1 MLKRLA
7 PLRRWLRSAATTLSD
22 RNVDDELLRHLID
35 ALCVSPSS
43 LFVAMAMS
51 MVLTITVWLL
61 TWDPLCGIFVALN
74 VLVGVKRLRLDNQYR
89 RLKGVTLDRAR
100 LLAFDR
106 QFLYWWTM
114 FSAGIGCQNFVLAAT
129 TEEPAD
135 WTLASSIAVG
145 FTVAFA
151 LRSAGRMKLFIAQV
165 MTMCAPMIIAY
176 AVFPVRNG
184 HAYAVLFGML
194 VIAAIVLGFAA
205 HERIVELYRANL
217 RTRHMAL
224 NDMLTGLMN
233 RFAFSEALD
242 REIERGFI
250 GSRQAFSLL
259 VMDLDRFK
267 EINDMLGHNTG
278 DTVIVEIAARLRA
291 VVNPDDLVGRLGGD
305 EFIILARGGAGES
318 ADYEN
323 SGDIPASL
331 TDRIVAALRVP
342 VAVDAS
348 SIPISASIGVVHYP
362 DHGVAAQE
370 LLKKVDIAL
379 YEAKRHGRNRA
390 CVFDE
395 SMQARF
401 NEARIMELEIETAI
415 SRNEFEPWFQPIGNI
430 ENGTI
435 VGFEALARWPHAV
448 RGLIPPV
455 KFIPCA
461 EQTGAIIRIGE
472 QILEKACLAALTWP
486 SPLYV
491 AVNLS
496 PVQFRQPQKL
506 VAMVKGVLARTG
518 LPPSRL
524 NLEVTETL
532 MMEDTEQTRAAIV
545 ELAGLGIGVSLDDF
559 GSGFSSLS
567 YIHSYP
573 FSKIKIDKSFI
584 DHIENGRES
593 VAIVSAVR
601 VLAEKLDMELVAEG
615 VETLRQH
622 LVLRQLGVT
631 QAQGYFYG
639 KPQKVAVLSEAHL
652 RVAAG

>member
-1 MLKRLA
+1 MLKCLS
-7 PLRRWLRSAATTLSD
+7 PVRRWLRSAAITLSD

-35 ALCVSPSS
+35 SLCASQST
-43 LFVAMAMS
+43 LFSAMAMS
-51 MVLTITVWLL
+51 FLLTVAVWTL
-61 TWDPLCGIFVALN
+61 TWDSLCGVFAVLN
-74 VLVGVKRLRLDNQYR
+74 LLIGIKRLRVDNQYR
-89 RLKGVTLDRAR
+89 RLKGVTLERSR
-100 LLAFDR
+100 LLTFDR
-106 QFLYWWTM
+106 QFLFWWTM
-114 FSAGIGCQNFVLAAT
+114 FAFGIGFQNYLLVAGTNEAT
-129 TEEPAD
+129 Y
-135 WTLASSIAVG
+135 WTLATSNAVG
-145 FTVAFA
+145 WTVAFA
-151 LRSAGRMKLFIAQV
+151 LRTAGRMKLFIAQV
-165 MTMCAPMIIAY
+165 VSMCGPMILAYSTIPVPHGAAY
-176 AVFPVRNG
+176 A
-184 HAYAVLFGML
+184 ALLLALAV
-194 VIAAIVLGFAA
+194 VAIVLGFAA
-205 HERIVELYRANL
+205 HERIVELYCANL
-217 RTRHMAL
+217 RTRHMAH

-242 REIERGFI
+242 REIERGDI
-250 GSRQAFSLL
+250 GSREPFSLL

-278 DTVIVEIAARLRA
+278 DAVIVEMASRLRR
-291 VVNPDDLVGRLGGD
+291 VVNSNDLVGRLGGD
-305 EFIILARGGAGES
+305 EFIVMARNAGE
-318 ADYEN
+318 
-323 SGDIPASL
+323 GPGASL
-331 TDRIVAALRVP
+331 VLTDDIVAALREPMMIDGAAIP
-342 VAVDAS
+342 V
-348 SIPISASIGVVHYP
+348 SASIGVVHYP

-379 YEAKRHGRNRA
+379 YEAKRRGRNRA
-390 CVFDE
+390 CLFDE

-401 NEARIMELEIETAI
+401 NEARILELEIETAVA
-415 SRNEFEPWFQPIGNI
+415 RNEFEPWFQPIGNI
-430 ENGTI
+430 ENGKI
-435 VGFEALARWPHAV
+435 VGFEALARWPHPV
-448 RGLIPPV
+448 RGMIPPV

-461 EQTGAIIRIGE
+461 EQTGAIVKIGE

-486 SPLYV
+486 SSLYV

-506 VAMVKGVLARTG
+506 VAMVKSVLARTG
-518 LPPSRL
+518 LPASRL

-573 FSKIKIDKSFI
+573 FTKIKIDKSFI
-584 DHIENGRES
+584 DHIESGRES

-639 KPQKVAVLSEAHL
+639 KPQPRAALSENPL
-652 RVAAG
+652 RVAVG

>member
-1 MLKRLA
+1 MLKCLS
-7 PLRRWLRSAATTLSD
+7 PVRRWLRSAAITLTD

-35 ALCVSPSS
+35 SLCVSPST
-43 LFVAMAMS
+43 LFSAMAMS
-51 MVLTITVWLL
+51 FLL
-61 TWDPLCGIFVALN
+61 TVAVWMLTLDPLCGVFALLN
-74 VLVGVKRLRLDNQYR
+74 LLIGVKRLRIDNQYR

-100 LLAFDR
+100 LMHFDR
-106 QFLYWWTM
+106 QFLFWWTM
-114 FSAGIGCQNFVLAAT
+114 FAFGIGFQNYLLVVGAN
-129 TEEPAD
+129 EPTY
-135 WTLASSIAVG
+135 WTLATSNAVG
-145 FTVAFA
+145 WTVAFA
-151 LRSAGRMKLFIAQV
+151 LRTAGRMKSFIAQV
-165 MTMCAPMIIAY
+165 VSMCGPMILAYSTIPVPHGGAY
-176 AVFPVRNG
+176 A
-184 HAYAVLFGML
+184 ALLLALAV
-194 VIAAIVLGFAA
+194 VAIVLGFAA
-205 HERIVELYRANL
+205 HERIVELYCANL
-217 RTRHMAL
+217 RTRHMAH

-242 REIERGFI
+242 REIERGDI
-250 GSRQAFSLL
+250 GSREPFSLL

-278 DTVIVEIAARLRA
+278 DAVIVEMASRLRR

-305 EFIILARGGAGES
+305 EFIVMARNPGEASESSLA
-318 ADYEN
+318 
-323 SGDIPASL
+323 L
-331 TDRIVAALRVP
+331 TERVIGALRE
-342 VAVDAS
+342 AMAIDGA
-348 SIPISASIGVVHYP
+348 SIPVSASIGVVHYP

-379 YEAKRHGRNRA
+379 YEAKRRGRNRA

-401 NEARIMELEIETAI
+401 NESRILELEIETAVA
-415 SRNEFEPWFQPIGNI
+415 RNEFEPWFQPIGNI
-430 ENGTI
+430 ENGKI
-435 VGFEALARWPHAV
+435 VGFEALARWPHPV
-448 RGLIPPV
+448 RGMIPPV

-461 EQTGAIIRIGE
+461 EQTGAINRIGE

-506 VAMVKGVLARTG
+506 VEMVKNVLARTG
-518 LPPSRL
+518 LPASRL

-573 FSKIKIDKSFI
+573 FTKIKIDKSFI
-584 DHIENGRES
+584 DHIESGRES

-639 KPQKVAVLSEAHL
+639 KPQPRAALSENPL
-652 RVAAG
+652 RLAAG

>member
-1 MLKRLA
+1 M
-7 PLRRWLRSAATTLSD
+7 SD

-35 ALCVSPSS
+35 SLCVSPSS
-43 LFVAMAMS
+43 LFVAMGMS
-51 MVLTITVWLL
+51 IVLTLTVWLL
-61 TWDPLCGIFVALN
+61 TWDPLCGLFAGLN
-74 VLVGVKRLRLDNQYR
+74 IVIGVRRLRLDNQYR
-89 RLKGVTLDRAR
+89 RLKGVTLDRTR
-100 LLAFDR
+100 LLGFDR
-106 QFLYWWTM
+106 QFLIWWTM
-114 FSAGIGCQNFVLAAT
+114 FAAGIGFENFLLVART
-129 TEEPAD
+129 NEPAD
-135 WTLASSIAVG
+135 WTLASAIAVG

-165 MTMCAPMIIAY
+165 LTMCAPMTLAY
-176 AVFPVRNG
+176 AIIPVKNG
-184 HAYAVLFGML
+184 HAYSALLMALIV
-194 VIAAIVLGFAA
+194 AAIVLGFAA
-205 HERIVELYRANL
+205 HERIVELYCANL
-217 RTRHMAL
+217 RTRHMAH

-242 REIERGFI
+242 REIERGDI
-250 GSRQAFSLL
+250 GSREAFSLL

-278 DTVIVEIAARLRA
+278 DAVIVEMAARLRR
-291 VVNPDDLVGRLGGD
+291 VVNSDDIVGRLGGD
-305 EFIILARGGAGES
+305 EFIILARGGGREGTEVPLA
-318 ADYEN
+318 
-323 SGDIPASL
+323 L
-331 TDRIVAALRVP
+331 TDRIVAALREP
-342 VAVDAS
+342 ITLDGS
-348 SIPISASIGVVHYP
+348 SIPVSASIGVVHYP

-379 YEAKRHGRNRA
+379 YEAKRRGRNRA

-401 NEARIMELEIETAI
+401 NEARIMELEIETAVA
-415 SRNEFEPWFQPIGNI
+415 RNEFEPWFQPIGNI
-430 ENGTI
+430 ENGKV
-435 VGFEALARWPHAV
+435 VGFEALARWPHPV
-448 RGLIPPV
+448 RGMIPPV
-455 KFIPCA
+455 KFIPCS

-472 QILEKACLAALTWP
+472 QILEKACVAALSWP
-486 SPLYV
+486 GDLYV

-506 VAMVKGVLARTG
+506 VAMVKSVLARTG

-622 LVLRQLGVT
+622 MVLRQLGVT

-639 KPQKVAVLSEAHL
+639 KPQPRAALSDNPL
-652 RVAAG
+652 RVAVG

>member
-1 MLKRLA
+1 MFKRLA

-22 RNVDDELLRHLID
+22 RHIDDEMLRHLID

-43 LFVAMAMS
+43 LFVAMSMS
-51 MVLTITVWLL
+51 MALTITVWFL
-61 TWDPLCGIFVALN
+61 TWDPLCGFFVALN
-74 VLVGVKRLRLDNQYR
+74 LLIGVRRLRLDNQYR
-89 RLKGVTLDRAR
+89 RLKGVALDRPR

-106 QFLYWWTM
+106 QFLFWWTM
-114 FSAGIGCQNFVLAAT
+114 FAAGIGVENFLLVARSND
-129 TEEPAD
+129 PAD
-135 WTLASSIAVG
+135 WTLASAVCVG

-151 LRSAGRMKLFIAQV
+151 LRSAGRMKLFISQV
-165 MTMCAPMIIAY
+165 MTMCVPMIIAY
-176 AVFPVRNG
+176 SAFPVRNG
-184 HAYAVLFGML
+184 HAYAALLIGL

-205 HERIVELYRANL
+205 HENIVELYRANL
-217 RTRHMAL
+217 RTRHMAH

-242 REIERGFI
+242 QEIERGDI
-250 GSRQAFSLL
+250 GSREAFSLV

-278 DTVIVEIAARLRA
+278 DTVIVEIAARLRR
-291 VVNPDDLVGRLGGD
+291 VVNSDDLVGRLGGD
-305 EFIILARGGAGES
+305 EFIVLARAGGKEGFETPLAV
-318 ADYEN
+318 
-323 SGDIPASL
+323 
-331 TDRIVAALRVP
+331 TDRILAALDAP
-342 VAVDAS
+342 VSIDAS
-348 SIPISASIGVVHYP
+348 PIAVSASIGVVHYP
-362 DHGVAAQE
+362 EHGVAAQE

-379 YEAKRHGRNRA
+379 YEAKRRGRNRA
-390 CVFDE
+390 CVFDD
-395 SMQARF
+395 SMQQRF
-401 NEARIMELEIETAI
+401 NEARIMELEIESAI
-415 SRNEFEPWFQPIGNI
+415 ERNEFEPWFQPIGNI
-430 ENGTI
+430 ENGKI
-435 VGFEALARWPHAV
+435 VGFEALARWPHPV
-448 RGLIPPV
+448 RGMISPV

-461 EQTGAIIRIGE
+461 EQTGAVVRIGE
-472 QILEKACLAALTWP
+472 QILEKACRTAMTWP
-486 SPLYV
+486 GQIYV

-506 VAMVKGVLARTG
+506 VAMVKDVLARTG
-518 LPPSRL
+518 LPASRL

-532 MMEDTEQTRAAIV
+532 MMEDTEQTRLAIV

-639 KPQKVAVLSEAHL
+639 KPQPRAILSEAPL
-652 RVAAG
+652 RVATA

>member
-1 MLKRLA
+1 MLKRFL
-7 PLRRWLRSAATTLSD
+7 PLRRWFQSAAATLTD
-22 RNVDDELLRHLID
+22 RHVDDELLRHLID
-35 ALCVSPSS
+35 SLCAAQST
-43 LFVAMAMS
+43 LFVAMCMS
-51 MVLTITVWLL
+51 TVLTVAIWLL
-61 TWDPLCGIFVALN
+61 TWDPLCGFFAALN
-74 VLVGVKRLRLDNQYR
+74 LLIGVKRVRLDTQYR
-89 RLKGVTLDRAR
+89 RLKGVALERAR
-100 LLAFDR
+100 LVYFDR
-106 QFLYWWTM
+106 QFLFWWTA
-114 FSAGIGCQNFVLAAT
+114 FAACIGFENYLLVART
-129 TEEPAD
+129 NEPAN
-135 WTLASSIAVG
+135 WTLASAVAVG

-165 MTMCAPMIIAY
+165 LSMCAPMILAY
-176 AVFPVRNG
+176 STIPVKNG
-184 HAYAVLFGML
+184 VAYAVLLAVL
-194 VIAAIVLGFAA
+194 VVMAIVLGFAA
-205 HERIVELYRANL
+205 HERVVELYRANL
-217 RTRHMAL
+217 RTRHMAQ

-242 REIERGFI
+242 REIERCDI
-250 GSRQAFSLL
+250 GSRVAFSLL
-259 VMDLDRFK
+259 VVDLDRFK

-278 DTVIVEIAARLRA
+278 DAVIVEMAARLRR
-291 VVNPDDLVGRLGGD
+291 VVNSEDLVGRLGGD
-305 EFIILARGGAGES
+305 EFIILARGVGVGKQVAES
-318 ADYEN
+318 PVALAE
-323 SGDIPASL
+323 
-331 TDRIVAALRVP
+331 RIVAALRDSPAV
-342 VAVDAS
+342 VDAS
-348 SIPISASIGVVHYP
+348 SISISGSLGVVHYP

-379 YEAKRHGRNRA
+379 YEAKRQGRNRV
-390 CVFDE
+390 CVFDN

-415 SRNEFEPWFQPIGNI
+415 ARNEFEPWFQPIANI
-430 ENGTI
+430 ETGT
-435 VGFEALARWPHAV
+435 VLGYEALARWPHPV
-448 RGLIPPV
+448 RGMIPPV
-455 KFIPCA
+455 KFIPCS

-472 QILEKACLAALTWP
+472 QILEKACLAAVSWP
-486 SPLYV
+486 GSLYV

-506 VAMVKGVLARTG
+506 VAMVKEVLARTG
-518 LPPSRL
+518 LPASRL

-545 ELAGLGIGVSLDDF
+545 ELASLGVGVSLDDF

-584 DHIENGRES
+584 DHIEDGRES

-601 VLAEKLDMELVAEG
+601 VLAEKLDLELVAEG

-639 KPQKVAVLSEAHL
+639 KPIPHVALTEAHL